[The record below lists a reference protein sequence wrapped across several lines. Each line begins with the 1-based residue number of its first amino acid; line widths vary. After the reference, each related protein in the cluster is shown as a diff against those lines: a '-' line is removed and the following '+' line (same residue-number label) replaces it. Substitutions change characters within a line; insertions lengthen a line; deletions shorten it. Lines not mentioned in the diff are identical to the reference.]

1 MNIDFVAILNAA
13 ITESVGTL
21 VAQQLKPLTQSVL
34 ELTGA
39 VSTLADRAV
48 NLTERVAALEN
59 GDVKLDDS
67 SLTEIIEGLQRD
79 VAIHDE
85 HLKLLGA
92 GLGERVADHMND
104 ILLRGEGRFAE
115 NLKATL
121 DGAID
126 EAFDERDWT
135 AGSVGSAIDAAVNSA
150 IEDIDF
156 GQKVEDVLNAGRLDV
171 TFRS

>member
-13 ITESVGTL
+13 ITESVGTM
-21 VAQQLKPLTQSVL
+21 VTQQLAFIVKPIEDMASKFH
-34 ELTGA
+34 ELT
-39 VSTLADRAV
+39 LRV
-48 NLTERVAALEN
+48 NALEEQPAAAPQ
-59 GDVKLDDS
+59 DS
-67 SLTEIIEGLQRD
+67 RNLMAEVLGLQRD

-126 EAFDERDWT
+126 EALDERDWT
-135 AGSVGSAIDAAVNSA
+135 RGSVGSAIDAAVNGA

>member
-21 VAQQLKPLTQSVL
+21 VTQQLAFIVKPIEDMASKFH
-34 ELTGA
+34 ELT
-39 VSTLADRAV
+39 V
-48 NLTERVAALEN
+48 RVTALE
-59 GDVKLDDS
+59 DQTPAAPQDS
-67 SLTEIIEGLQRD
+67 RNLMTEVLTLQRD

-92 GLGERVADHMND
+92 GLGERVVDHMNAA
-104 ILLRGEGRFAE
+104 LLSGEGRFAQ
-115 NLKATL
+115 NLEATL
-121 DGAID
+121 NGAID
-126 EAFDERDWT
+126 EALDNRDWT
-135 AGSVGSAIDAAVNSA
+135 VGSVGSAIDAAVNGA
-150 IEDIDF
+150 IEDVDF

>member
-48 NLTERVAALEN
+48 NLTERVAALED
-59 GDVKLDDS
+59 GDVKFDDR
-67 SLTEIIEGLQRD
+67 SLTEIIEGLRHD

-104 ILLRGEGRFAE
+104 VLLRGEGRFAE

-135 AGSVGSAIDAAVNSA
+135 VGSVGSAIDAAVNGA
-150 IEDIDF
+150 IEDVDF

>member
-13 ITESVGTL
+13 LTESVGTM
-21 VAQQLKPLTQSVL
+21 VTQQLAFIVKPIEDMAQKLH
-34 ELTGA
+34 ELTMR
-39 VSTLADRAV
+39 L
-48 NLTERVAALEN
+48 NALED
-59 GDVKLDDS
+59 GDVKFDDS
-67 SLTEIIEGLQRD
+67 SLTEIIEGLRRD